1 MLDLLLTNGV
11 VRTFDTTGRAEA
23 VGIADGHIRYV
34 GTTEDAPAA
43 RRTIDLRGRLLTPG
57 IIDSHNHFSS
67 DSIPTP

>member
-1 MLDLLLTNGV
+1 MLDLLLTNGI

-23 VGIADGHIRYV
+23 VGIADGRIRYV

-57 IIDSHNHFSS
+57 SSTATTTFSS